1 MQSATI
7 DVPRPGRDGRGAEIL
22 AGFVST
28 YLPTQCGIATFC
40 NSLVSALE
48 QVQAGV
54 HPFVA
59 AVSPDPA
66 VTPAHPDSFA
76 FDKRQ
81 PIDYFRAA
89 DYLNESADVAV
100 VQHEYGIFGGPDGE
114 LILELTDRLRVPFV
128 STLHTV
134 LPSPGANQRRIVS
147 ELGRTGDG
155 VIVMSHHSKQLL
167 SDVYGVPSRKIEVIP
182 HGVPYGVSRMSDVT
196 LEPELDGR
204 TVILTVGLLSRGK
217 GIENMLRALSRV
229 VKDHP
234 DALYVVVGATHPQ
247 VRIEEGEAYRD
258 SLRALAEELGVSDHL
273 LFIDRFVSEPELIAF
288 LRRAD
293 IYVTPYHSREQ
304 ACSGTLAY
312 AYATG
317 NAIVATPFP
326 YARELLANGLG
337 LLAPHGD
344 DGELAD
350 RLGYLLSQPEVRADL
365 QKRTFL
371 ASRGMMWPAVARQY
385 ADLLREIVPVRR
397 FELEEVS

>member
-1 MQSATI
+1 MQSVTL
-7 DVPRPGRDGRGAEIL
+7 DLPPSTRRGREAGIV

-40 NSLVSALE
+40 NSLVTALE
-48 QVQAGV
+48 RADVGV
-54 HPFVA
+54 HPLVA
-59 AVSPDPA
+59 AVSPDMA
-66 VTPAHPDSFA
+66 LTPAHPSSFA

-81 PIDYFRAA
+81 AVDYYRAA
-89 DYLNESADVAV
+89 DCLNESSDVAV
-100 VQHEYGIFGGPDGE
+100 IQHEYGIFGGPDGE
-114 LILELTDRLRVPFV
+114 LVLDLTERLRVPFV

-134 LPSPGANQRRIVS
+134 LPAPGPNQRRIVS
-147 ELGRTGDG
+147 ELGRTGAR
-155 VIVMSHHSKQLL
+155 VVVMSQHARQLL
-167 SDVYGVPSRKIEVIP
+167 ADVYGVPLRKIEVIP
-182 HGVPYGVSRMSDVT
+182 HGVPYGVSRLSDVS

-204 TVILTVGLLSRGK
+204 TIILTVGLLSRGK

-229 VKDHP
+229 VTDHP
-234 DALYVVVGATHPQ
+234 EALYVVVGATHPQ
-247 VRIEEGEAYRD
+247 VRLEEGEAYRD
-258 SLRALAEELGVSDHL
+258 SLRALAGELGVSDHL

-304 ACSGTLAY
+304 SCSGTLAY

-326 YARELLANGLG
+326 YARELLTNGLG

-344 DGELAD
+344 DAQLAD
-350 RLGYLLSQPEVRADL
+350 RLDYLLSHPDVRADL

-371 ASRGMMWPAVARQY
+371 ASRGMMWPEVARQY
-385 ADLLREIVPVRR
+385 ARLLREVVPAHRV
-397 FELEEVS
+397 ELEDVS